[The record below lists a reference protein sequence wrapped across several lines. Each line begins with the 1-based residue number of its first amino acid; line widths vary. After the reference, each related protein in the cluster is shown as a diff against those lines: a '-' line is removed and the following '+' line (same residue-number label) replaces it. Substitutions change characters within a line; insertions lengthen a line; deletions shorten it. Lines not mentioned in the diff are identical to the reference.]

1 MISINVWRNSTGEI
15 IEFFLE
21 GHAKFDVYGKDIV
34 CAGISS
40 LVQSALLGLLRYLKR
55 KDVYSVASG
64 NMRVKLVEPPDMQT
78 QAILETMLLGI
89 AEIDKQYN
97 NLVSMREHRR

>member
-1 MISINVWRNSTGEI
+1 MISIKVWRNSNGEI
-15 IEFFLE
+15 IEFSLE

-40 LVQSALLGLLRYLKR
+40 LAQSALLGLLCYLKR
-55 KDVYSVASG
+55 EDVYSVANG

-89 AEIDKQYN
+89 KEIAKQYN
-97 NLVSMREHRR
+97 NLVSVQEHRR